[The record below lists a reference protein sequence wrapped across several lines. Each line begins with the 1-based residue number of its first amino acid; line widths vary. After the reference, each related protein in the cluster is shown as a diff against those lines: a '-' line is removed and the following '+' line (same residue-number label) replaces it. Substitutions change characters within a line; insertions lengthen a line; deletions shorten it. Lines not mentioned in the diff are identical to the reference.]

1 MGSFCLGGPYMKQP
15 RSGPW
20 RINGE
25 RSAYTLVELLIVV
38 TIMGITAAVAIP
50 SFGDSLAKMNVEA
63 AAERIRA
70 DLELARRHAINTST
84 SQTVEFDSDG
94 YALLGMDDP
103 DHPGQ
108 PYYVNLTGDQYGVT
122 LDSLDCGGDTKIVF
136 DGFGLPDSDLEIVIR
151 VGDHEMTVS
160 GDADFSQVQ
169 VDDNADF
176 SSM

>member
-1 MGSFCLGGPYMKQP
+1 MKQP

-20 RINGE
+20 RINRE
-25 RSAYTLVELLIVV
+25 RRAYTLVELLIVV
-38 TIMGITAAVAIP
+38 VIMGITAAVGIP
-50 SFGDSLAKMNVEA
+50 SFSDSLSKMNVDEA
-63 AAERIRA
+63 GERIRA
-70 DLELARRHAINTST
+70 DLELARRHAINTSA

-122 LDSLDCGGDTKIVF
+122 LDSVDCGGDTKIVF

-160 GDADFSQVQ
+160 GDADFTQVQ
-169 VDDNADF
+169 VDDNDEV
-176 SSM
+176 SSL